1 MLTFYDD
8 LATVEKFYPAVKAY
22 IDYLLQGVDGRGV
35 LITPGQDYG
44 DWVAPIGCDDAWN
57 KANGQCTMRKD
68 GREYC
73 AECGENGTDLS
84 PNPPSAKHV
93 GLLLSTAQVT
103 PFIAAIS
110 STVSQR
116 LSSAGAA
123 SERLFPV
130 LPPPAA

>member
-35 LITPGQDYG
+35 LITPGQEYG

-84 PNPPSAKHV
+84 PNPPSAKHL

-103 PFIAAIS
+103 ALRRCYLFDR
-110 STVSQR
+110 VS
-116 LSSAGAA
+116 A
-123 SERLFPV
+123 SLLGRRRF
-130 LPPPAA
+130 